1 MNKEVLQ
8 SLCENSG
15 PELNYVCGLI
25 LQNSDEDIDRF
36 TDTLFK
42 IFEFAGI
49 ESQRVGGKKK
59 RGGGIKELKAYIILC
74 FVLVTAFSARTCTE
88 GKGYVWN
95 TPDYNQCII
104 DRAEDM
110 KHERAVLAATRVS
123 ELATIYANAQDTGTA
138 ANVYAAQGTAAE
150 HDNEARR
157 LANKAKQHEL
167 NMKMVKDWGLLLGGF
182 LLAVAVTIGIVRRES
197 RVSKI
202 EDTLDQITGI
212 LKPLIQDGTI
222 KAKAPSVTAPVA
234 TGASNVLALMPSPSA
249 AAMAMSAPSPPAPSP
264 PALRHPSAADLA
276 AMAPAPL
283 SGPLPGYNAVAGHNN
298 LYNLPENNFYPSQ
311 MTHAAEAYNASRA
324 HHRLYIPNPLQNARA
339 PIGFTQLQTLE
350 ELHAAF
356 RNSEPVGI
364 LWTRNPNYAGG
375 KSRRR
380 QKKRSTRK
388 R

>member
-74 FVLVTAFSARTCTE
+74 FILVTAFSARTCTT
-88 GKGYVWN
+88 GQGYVWN
-95 TPDYNQCII
+95 TPEYNECMIE
-104 DRAEDM
+104 RAEDI
-110 KHERAVLAATRVS
+110 KHDRAVLAAKRAN
-123 ELATIYANAQDTGTA
+123 ELATIYADTQDTGTA
-138 ANVYAAQGTAAE
+138 ANVYSAQGTSAVL
-150 HDNEARR
+150 DNEAKRI
-157 LANKAKQHEL
+157 ANEERQYEL
-167 NMKMVKDWGLLLGGF
+167 NMKKVKGWGLLLAGF
-182 LLAVAVTIGIVRRES
+182 LFTVAVTIGLIRRES

-202 EDTLDQITGI
+202 ENTLDQITGI

-222 KAKAPSVTAPVA
+222 KPKAPSLTAPVA
-234 TGASNVLALMPSPSA
+234 TNAANVLALMPSPSA
-249 AAMAMSAPSPPAPSP
+249 AAMAMSAPSP

-298 LYNLPENNFYPSQ
+298 LYNLPENNFYPGQ

-324 HHRLYIPNPLQNARA
+324 HHRLYIRNPLQTARA
-339 PIGFTQLQTLE
+339 PIGYTQLQTLE

-380 QKKRSTRK
+380 KKNRSTRK